1 MRVVEETIAGGRP
14 NGRLVWARTRTS
26 RRSAASRTPLPR
38 GTGAE
43 YDGRPHG
50 VRRAA
55 ALLPGALPR
64 VLNCDLQP
72 QRVVLRAVERA
83 AVHLL
88 DTEIEFVVARQRGSR
103 NIDVHRDALARVH
116 VVRQRDLLRRWE
128 RAVVV
133 APRIPSG
140 NEPDR
145 VIRRRT
151 VRHRYGPRRRP

>member
-14 NGRLVWARTRTS
+14 NGRSVWARTRAS

-38 GTGAE
+38 GTGAG

-55 ALLPGALPR
+55 ALLPGSLPR

-72 QRVVLRAVERA
+72 QRVILLAVERA

-88 DTEIEFVVARQRGSR
+88 DAESEFVADRQPGSR
-103 NIDVHRDALARVH
+103 ATAD
-116 VVRQRDLLRRWE
+116 
-128 RAVVV
+128 
-133 APRIPSG
+133 PS
-140 NEPDR
+140 
-145 VIRRRT
+145 
-151 VRHRYGPRRRP
+151 